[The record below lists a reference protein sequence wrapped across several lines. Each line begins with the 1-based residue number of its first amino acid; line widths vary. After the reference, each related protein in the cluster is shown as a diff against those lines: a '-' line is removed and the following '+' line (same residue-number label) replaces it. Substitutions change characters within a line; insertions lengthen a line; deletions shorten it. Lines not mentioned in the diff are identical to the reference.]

1 MKLDK
6 KDTKQTI
13 FIIMFSALMLWAVLN
28 YKLFIDLIK
37 FIFKLLMPLIV
48 GIAIAFIVNVPMKQ
62 LERKI
67 FKVDKRKHKKLV
79 RLISLFLSIILIF
92 GIVFLV
98 MFLIVPEFIEA
109 IINISKNLP
118 KSYKWINVLLAN
130 LTILTTS
137 FVTFLE
143 KNAVISFLACL
154 DKFSLSIN
162 IYISS
167 NS

>member
-79 RLISLFLSIILIF
+79 RLISLFLSIICNCWIEKSVFNLLI
-92 GIVFLV
+92 
-98 MFLIVPEFIEA
+98 
-109 IINISKNLP
+109 
-118 KSYKWINVLLAN
+118 
-130 LTILTTS
+130 
-137 FVTFLE
+137 
-143 KNAVISFLACL
+143 ISFLIFVISSKELTLFLYNHSKTCVAL
-154 DKFSLSIN
+154 NFFSLIDSK
-162 IYISS
+162 YFSKS
-167 NS
+167 RTL